1 MRKECEFRTSQRRNA
16 VANDETDRLLGE
28 IGQLLAEDTAY
39 SLDGTLLYARVRS
52 TMVAPSIFKNQGNNI
67 VYRRPDLDRLGDA
80 LLDLWNAETP
90 QNRWA
95 EIEYLIKGDT
105 FEVTYTYA
113 DDIDPDE
120 DTFERRDRIVK
131 RHFGDKPIV
140 YPDFPPEDDGAPSYD
155 L

>member
-1 MRKECEFRTSQRRNA
+1 M
-16 VANDETDRLLGE
+16 ANDETDRLLGE
-28 IGQLLAEDTAY
+28 LGQLLAEDTAY
-39 SLDGTLLYARVRS
+39 PLDGTLLYARVRS
-52 TMVAPSIFKNQGNNI
+52 TMVAPSIFKNQGSNI

-90 QNRWA
+90 ENRWA
-95 EIEYLIKGDT
+95 EIEYLIRGDT

-131 RHFGDKPIV
+131 RHFGDKPVV
-140 YPDFPPEDDGAPSYD
+140 YPDFLPEDDGAQSYD

>member
-1 MRKECEFRTSQRRNA
+1 M
-16 VANDETDRLLGE
+16 ANDETDRLLGK

-39 SLDGTLLYARVRS
+39 PLDGTLLYARVRS

-67 VYRRPDLDRLGDA
+67 VYRRPDLDQLCPA
-80 LLDLWNAETP
+80 LIELLEAEEP
-90 QNRWA
+90 KNRWA
-95 EIEYLIKGDT
+95 EIEYLISGNT
-105 FEVTYTYA
+105 FEVTYAY
-113 DDIDPDE
+113 DDEIDPDE

-140 YPDFPPEDDGAPSYD
+140 YPSFPPDDDDALSFD